1 MEPFSTDREDS
12 DKRLKT
18 LSDALSEHRD
28 LCSSE
33 GVLDTFPQSL
43 LTPYYTDYVGL
54 IVCVRGEFGF
64 SVNKKPFVAHEGETA
79 FISEGSQLS
88 IDYVSDDVRYMLLFY
103 KVEPIRDILGNTVVT
118 MRLYSMIDP
127 SHCSVWTTGDEADIA
142 CYISLLTGH
151 HRIQEDTFA
160 SNEHKLLLIALTYRL
175 CSLFSNRLVQNSNA
189 YGRKFETLVNLVEL
203 ISKYYTHH
211 RSVVFYADKLCLSPK
226 YLSSMVKSVCGYT
239 VQELVFR
246 AIVRRAIF
254 LMKNTNN
261 TIQEISDSLSFP
273 NPSAFGTFFKKQ
285 TGLSPKHY
293 RNAEQ

>member
-127 SHCSVWTTGDEADIA
+127 SH
-142 CYISLLTGH
+142 
-151 HRIQEDTFA
+151 
-160 SNEHKLLLIALTYRL
+160 
-175 CSLFSNRLVQNSNA
+175 
-189 YGRKFETLVNLVEL
+189 
-203 ISKYYTHH
+203 
-211 RSVVFYADKLCLSPK
+211 
-226 YLSSMVKSVCGYT
+226 
-239 VQELVFR
+239 
-246 AIVRRAIF
+246 
-254 LMKNTNN
+254 
-261 TIQEISDSLSFP
+261 
-273 NPSAFGTFFKKQ
+273 
-285 TGLSPKHY
+285 
-293 RNAEQ
+293 